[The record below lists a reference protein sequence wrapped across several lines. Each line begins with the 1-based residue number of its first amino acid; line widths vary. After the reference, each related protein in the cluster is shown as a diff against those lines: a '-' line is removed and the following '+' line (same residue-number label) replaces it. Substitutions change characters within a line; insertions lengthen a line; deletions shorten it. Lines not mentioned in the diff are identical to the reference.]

1 MDNNKAGIYI
11 RVSTEDQAREGFSLG
26 EQEEKLRSLCAYKE
40 YDVYKVYCDAGIS
53 AKDMEHRP
61 QFIEMLEDMKKG
73 KINYIVAY
81 KLDRVTRSVRD
92 LEELISLLEKYNCYL
107 VCDRDD
113 VNTSTANGRFFVRM
127 LTVLSQLEIEIV
139 SERTKFG
146 LNGAIKSGHLPGKI
160 ALGFKKENKK
170 TVIDETTAPI
180 IRRIFDLYLT
190 GKTYFQIATIF
201 TEEKVLNKKWK
212 DNTIEQIIN
221 NRIYCGDYVKHKTK
235 KQKIMNNE
243 EDLIF
248 TDVIDP
254 IVPRY
259 IWEECQLQKSK
270 NQRTYTRDRVY
281 TFFQKIKCPN
291 CNRILKC
298 KGSGGK
304 KRKYMYY
311 NCEHCHFNINEKA
324 IEKEFEKIVCE
335 LLLFDETYNNY
346 CLPLFAEKETT
357 RDRNSYDIEINELNE
372 KKQRIK
378 NAYMSG
384 AVELDD
390 FKEDLRVVNER
401 LNILNKEKQKHL
413 GNGIKRSYNVENI
426 MVQRDISRIFM
437 NQKEFKEFTIQEWN
451 LMSVRDKQEFISRFI
466 ESITFDKD
474 PESSNGIKI
483 KDIKLKSVYKEKV
496 NQLTNLGLAEIPI
509 ELNFNGVNQIVTL
522 SQPLTRTQFNNYI
535 KELED
540 KNIKYYEHPSFN
552 YSINDIP
559 DEIVFNVKDKNDKIF
574 KLIPILDDYSN
585 INNPNNK
592 FRLAIIT
599 SNIIQK

>member
-1 MDNNKAGIYI
+1 
-11 RVSTEDQAREGFSLG
+11 
-26 EQEEKLRSLCAYKE
+26 
-40 YDVYKVYCDAGIS
+40 
-53 AKDMEHRP
+53 
-61 QFIEMLEDMKKG
+61 MLN
-73 KINYIVAY
+73 I
-81 KLDRVTRSVRD
+81 
-92 LEELISLLEKYNCYL
+92 
-107 VCDRDD
+107 
-113 VNTSTANGRFFVRM
+113 
-127 LTVLSQLEIEIV
+127 
-139 SERTKFG
+139 
-146 LNGAIKSGHLPGKI
+146 
-160 ALGFKKENKK
+160 
-170 TVIDETTAPI
+170 
-180 IRRIFDLYLT
+180 
-190 GKTYFQIATIF
+190 
-201 TEEKVLNKKWK
+201 
-212 DNTIEQIIN
+212 
-221 NRIYCGDYVKHKTK
+221 K
-235 KQKIMNNE
+235 KQEITVSNN
-243 EDLIF
+243 L
-248 TDVIDP
+248 
-254 IVPRY
+254 
-259 IWEECQLQKSK
+259 KK
-270 NQRTYTRDRVY
+270 
-281 TFFQKIKCPN
+281 KIKCPK

-298 KGSGGK
+298 KGSDGK

-426 MVQRDISRIFM
+426 MVQRDISRIFI
-437 NQKEFKEFTIQEWN
+437 NQKEFKKFTIQERN
-451 LMSVRDKQEFISRFI
+451 LMSVRDKQDFISRFI

-474 PESSNGIKI
+474 PEASNGIKI

-522 SQPLTRTQFNNYI
+522 SQPLSRTQFNNYI

-540 KNIKYYEHPSFN
+540 KNIKY
-552 YSINDIP
+552 
-559 DEIVFNVKDKNDKIF
+559 
-574 KLIPILDDYSN
+574 
-585 INNPNNK
+585 
-592 FRLAIIT
+592 
-599 SNIIQK
+599 